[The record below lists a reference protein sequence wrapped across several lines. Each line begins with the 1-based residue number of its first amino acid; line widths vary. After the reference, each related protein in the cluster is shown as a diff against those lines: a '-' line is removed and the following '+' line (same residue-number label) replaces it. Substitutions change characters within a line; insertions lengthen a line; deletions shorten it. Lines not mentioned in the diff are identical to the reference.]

1 MKPHVVAIIQDVIFP
16 LMSYSEADE
25 ELWESDPIEY
35 IRQKFGQYFKKI
47 SITKNKINK
56 IKFLQMYLTTFRLP
70 FRQQK
75 LYCTTFA
82 KLEKE
87 F

>member
-35 IRQKFGQYFKKI
+35 IRQKFGEYFF
-47 SITKNKINK
+47 KNYYFN
-56 IKFLQMYLTTFRLP
+56 
-70 FRQQK
+70 
-75 LYCTTFA
+75 
-82 KLEKE
+82 
-87 F
+87 